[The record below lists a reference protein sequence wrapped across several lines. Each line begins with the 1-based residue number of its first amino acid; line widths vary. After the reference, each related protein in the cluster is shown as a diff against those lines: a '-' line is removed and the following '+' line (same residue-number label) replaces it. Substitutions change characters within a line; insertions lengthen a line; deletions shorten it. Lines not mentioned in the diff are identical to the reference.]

1 MAPEVW
7 SALSATVVARAASQL
22 SRDAVIGD
30 QLSDTENSDSEDDGE
45 MVDNAVR
52 QQPAQSKGEKGSI
65 LGTTL
70 LQPDQPASPAIAA
83 GTLPVLSVQQASVPD
98 ELQFLEV
105 NPADQPEQPCL
116 VSSAKASDL
125 NSTECQGSC
134 TEPMQGVVIGSAD
147 LNVLVKL
154 PSGSLLPVRGS
165 SAALLGDW
173 KQRLLAHC
181 GLNVSAEANFGL
193 ALGFSALDE
202 GRSALSND
210 VNAGDVVTLF
220 EGSH

>member
-1 MAPEVW
+1 M
-7 SALSATVVARAASQL
+7 
-22 SRDAVIGD
+22 
-30 QLSDTENSDSEDDGE
+30 
-45 MVDNAVR
+45 R
-52 QQPAQSKGEKGSI
+52 QQPAQIKGGKGSI

-83 GTLPVLSVQQASVPD
+83 GTLPVLSVQQASVPE

-105 NPADQPEQPCL
+105 NHANQPEQPCL
-116 VSSAKASDL
+116 VPSAKASDL
-125 NSTECQGSC
+125 NSIEGEGSR

-147 LNVLVKL
+147 LEVLVKL

-165 SAALLGDW
+165 SAAPLGDW
-173 KQRLLAHC
+173 KQRILAHC
-181 GLNVSAEANFGL
+181 GLSVSTEANFGL

-202 GRSALSND
+202 ARSALSND

-220 EGSH
+220 ERSH